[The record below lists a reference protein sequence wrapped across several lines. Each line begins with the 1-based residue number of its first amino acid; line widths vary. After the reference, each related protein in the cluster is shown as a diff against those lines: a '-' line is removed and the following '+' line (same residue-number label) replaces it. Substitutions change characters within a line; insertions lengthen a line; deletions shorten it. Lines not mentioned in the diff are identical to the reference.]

1 MLRPSPWVAAIA
13 LATALLL
20 AAACGDDN
28 STKSPAD
35 NAVTP
40 GTGSTSAATSADGAK
55 GTSTAPSPA
64 AAGGIADLQKASK
77 DLKLADYRVT
87 YETMI
92 TDAKGAAP
100 SGTMTMAHKGTKSLI
115 VIDGAVFDEDA
126 KAGTITIIDDGTS
139 IFMCSTEQGQK
150 TCLKSKS
157 TGAALNPLLG
167 LATTFSAENLVS
179 RFSKDGTSVKSV
191 AGQTIA
197 GRSAK
202 CYEATGPTG
211 KGTICLDSK
220 NGMLLLIDG
229 SDTKDGKT
237 TKTVFKAKEATDS
250 PSDADFNPPYPVT
263 SIPGQ

>member
-35 NAVTP
+35 SANTP

-55 GTSTAPSPA
+55 GTSTASSPA

-115 VIDGAVFDEDA
+115 VIDGAFGEDA
-126 KAGTITIIDDGTS
+126 KSGKITIINDGTS
-139 IFMCSTEQGQK
+139 TFMCTEQGEK

-157 TGAALNPLLG
+157 TGAASNPLLG
-167 LATTFSAENLVS
+167 FATAFSAENLVS
-179 RFSKDGTSVKSV
+179 TFSKDGTSVKSV

>member
-1 MLRPSPWVAAIA
+1 MPRPSPWVAAIA
-13 LATALLL
+13 LSMALLL
-20 AAACGDDN
+20 AAACGDDD
-28 STKSPAD
+28 STKSPAGST
-35 NAVTP
+35 NTP
-40 GTGSTSAATSADGAK
+40 GIGSTSAATSADSAK

-77 DLKLADYRVT
+77 DLKLANYRVT
-87 YETMI
+87 YETTI

-115 VIDGAVFDEDA
+115 VIDGAVFGEDP
-126 KAGTITIIDDGTS
+126 KSGKITIIDDGTS
-139 IFMCSTEQGQK
+139 TFMCTEQGEK

-157 TGAALNPLLG
+157 IGAASNPLLG
-167 LATTFSAENLVS
+167 LATAFSAENLVS

-229 SDTKDGKT
+229 SDTKNGKT
-237 TKTVFKAKEATDS
+237 TKEVFKAKEATDS